1 MPHQTVT
8 PFQRAAARSMRSRP
22 VDVEKALWWR
32 LRGRR
37 LRRLK
42 FRRQHPIGRFI
53 ADFACLEARLVV
65 ELDGR
70 QHQNSLDDIARSED
84 LYVRGFAVL
93 RFPNEEA
100 RKDIDAI
107 CAAILQEALTRIEQ
121 AREPERDQASPLVGE
136 AVRGAD

>member
-1 MPHQTVT
+1 MPHQPVT

-37 LRRLK
+37 LNGLK

-84 LYVRGFAVL
+84 LCTRGFAVI
-93 RFPNEEA
+93 RFQNDEV
-100 RKDIDAI
+100 RKDIDAV
-107 CAAILQEALTRIEQ
+107 CAAILHKAVTRIEQ
-121 AREPERDQASPLVGE
+121 TQD
-136 AVRGAD
+136 